1 MRVMDDRA
9 AIIVSGR
16 HASGISRGSSC
27 RTSAKAAYRL
37 LLACLPLLACASAS
51 WGAHPFITDDAK
63 TQGKGNFELQ
73 LGTQFTRTA
82 DNATTIS
89 AFQFAPQL
97 SYGLVDSVDLQLR
110 PNYNIDFS
118 TGPDP
123 QRAAGFGDV
132 FVGFKWRFFERGE
145 WTSAIGAGTGLP
157 TGNADRGLD
166 AGRATPFAYLIGMW
180 THETLQLQATIG
192 AIRNAAL
199 PEGRAWLAH
208 VSAATLWK
216 PRPGLQVGFDVITDQ
231 NPVRSSGQWPT
242 AGLVGII
249 YSATSFLDLD
259 LGYQHRLNHS
269 APDNQYLLG
278 ATFRW

>member
-1 MRVMDDRA
+1 MRVMGDRA

-16 HASGISRGSSC
+16 QASGIAPRGGC
-27 RTSAKAAYRL
+27 RAGTKAAYRL
-37 LLACLPLLACASAS
+37 LSGCLLLLACANAA

-73 LGTQFTRTA
+73 LGAQLTRST
-82 DNATTIS
+82 DNATTLS

-97 SYGLVDSVDLQLR
+97 SYGLVDSVDLQIR
-110 PNYNIDFS
+110 PNYNVDFS
-118 TGPDP
+118 TGADA
-123 QRAAGFGDV
+123 QRESGFGDV
-132 FVGFKWRFFERGE
+132 FIGFKWRFFERGG
-145 WTSAIGAGTGLP
+145 WSSAIDVGTGLP

-166 AGRATPFAYLIGMW
+166 AGRATPFAYLVGMW
-180 THETLQLQATIG
+180 THEALQLQATFG

-208 VSAATLWK
+208 VSAAALWK
-216 PRPGLQVGFDVITDQ
+216 PRPGLQVGVDIITDQ
-231 NPVRSSGQWPT
+231 NPVRSSGQWPA
-242 AGLVGII
+242 AGLAGII